1 MAQRKRSV
9 RRGFTL
15 MEVLLVLSILVILGG
30 TVSFFFIKVQ
40 KNANMDAAR
49 TQISSYRTA
58 VDLYRMDVG
67 MYPQDQEGLE
77 ALRAAP
83 SSLNNPQKWRGP
95 YIQEELV
102 ADPWDMP
109 YVYGK
114 IDEDTFQIVSY
125 GPDRVQGTEDDVS
138 LNKN

>member
-1 MAQRKRSV
+1 MALKRRTP

-30 TVSFFFIKVQ
+30 TVSFFFIRVQ

-49 TQISSYRTA
+49 TQINSYRTA

-77 ALRAAP
+77 ALRTAP
-83 SSLNNPQKWRGP
+83 SSLPNPAKWRGP

-102 ADPWDMP
+102 NDPWDMP
-109 YVYGK
+109 YVYQK
-114 IDEDTFQIVSY
+114 VDEERFTITSY
-125 GPDRVQGTEDDVS
+125 GPDRVQGTDDDIT
-138 LNKN
+138 L

>member
-1 MAQRKRSV
+1 MARRKRGA

-30 TVSFFFIKVQ
+30 TVSFFFIRVQ
-40 KNANMDAAR
+40 ANANTDAAK

-58 VDLYRMDVG
+58 VDLFRMDVG

-77 ALRAAP
+77 ALRSAP
-83 SSLNNPQKWRGP
+83 SSLTNPQKWRGP

-109 YVYGK
+109 YVYTK
-114 IDEDTFQIVSY
+114 VDENTFQITSY
-125 GPDRVQGTEDDVS
+125 GPDRVQGTEDDVA
-138 LNKN
+138 LNK